1 MIFVA
6 GENLIDF
13 IADEKNNYK
22 PFVGGSTLNTALS
35 LGRLKSKVYFFSR
48 ISNDYFGRLIQKK
61 LKESQVNISLIQKTN
76 NQTTLAIVSNKKNPE
91 FNFYSN
97 ETAFRNFKKY
107 SLDKKFIK
115 KIKLSHFS
123 SISLALNPSA
133 DTFLKMMK
141 EIKKNSQ
148 SIISLDPNIR
158 PTIIENKKKYLSKLS
173 NYMKLADIIKMS
185 DEDYNYISKKKYDV
199 QIKEWMQFFSI
210 KLFVLTRGPKGSI
223 LYTRKKKIIK
233 KINKINIIDTV
244 GAGDTFIAG
253 LIFYLNK
260 ARMLDINSF
269 ENITKKNWLNCLNFA
284 SKVAE
289 LNCLKAGCE
298 PPYLNDV
305 KKTIKIDI

>member
-35 LGRLKSKVYFFSR
+35 LGRFKSKVYFFSR
-48 ISNDYFGRLIQKK
+48 ISNDYFGRMIEKK
-61 LKESQVNISLIQKTN
+61 LKENHVNISLIQKTKD
-76 NQTTLAIVSNKKNPE
+76 QTTLAIVSNKKKPE

-97 ETAFRNFKKY
+97 ETAFRNFTKY
-107 SLDKKFIK
+107 SLNKNFIK

-133 DTFLKMMK
+133 NTFLKMIK
-141 EIKKNSQ
+141 EIKKNSK

-158 PTIIENKKKYLSKLS
+158 PSIIENKKKYLSKLA
-173 NYMKLADIIKMS
+173 NFMKLADIIKMS
-185 DEDYNYISKKKYDV
+185 DEDYNYISKKKYDI
-199 QIKEWMQFFSI
+199 QIKQWMQLLSI
-210 KLFVLTRGPKGSI
+210 KLFILTRGSKGSI
-223 LYTRKKKIIK
+223 LYTRRDKILKKVS
-233 KINKINIIDTV
+233 KINIVDTV

-253 LIFYLNK
+253 LIFYLDK
-260 ARMLDINSF
+260 TRMLDINSL

-298 PPYLNDV
+298 PPHLNDV
-305 KKTIKIDI
+305 KKIIKIDI